1 MQNAG
6 NSCRRFLRHIF
17 EIGLVGMRSALL
29 VMTVARMILML
40 SSLLRFAGT
49 LLAMVAAMLLSCL
62 SGALATFVC
71 ALFIIGHSNLPCNAS
86 KMTIPN

>member
-1 MQNAG
+1 M
-6 NSCRRFLRHIF
+6 
-17 EIGLVGMRSALL
+17 MSALL
-29 VMTVARMILML
+29 VMAVACMILML

-62 SGALATFVC
+62 RGALATFVC

-86 KMTIPN
+86 KRTIPN